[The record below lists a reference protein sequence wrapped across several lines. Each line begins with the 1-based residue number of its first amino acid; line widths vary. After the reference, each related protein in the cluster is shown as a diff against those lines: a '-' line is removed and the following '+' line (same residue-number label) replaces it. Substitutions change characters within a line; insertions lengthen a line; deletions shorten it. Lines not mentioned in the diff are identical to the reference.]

1 MPIIAKRAS
10 STFTPAPEGPQQAVC
25 VDVVDLGMQEE
36 QWGDEPAQTK
46 HKVKLVWHSA
56 EIDPETEKPYVISKR
71 YNLSLH
77 EKATLL
83 KDLQAWRGR
92 AFTEAELDA
101 FDLEQLLGVNAY
113 LSITHRVTQKGTFA
127 NVGSIM
133 KLPKG
138 MDAIPVTAGYVRAC
152 EKQDGHGPGWTPA
165 DEDIPF

>member
-1 MPIIAKRAS
+1 MPIIAKRQF

-36 QWGDEPAQTK
+36 QWGDEPAQMK

-56 EIDPETEKPYVISKR
+56 EIDPETDRPYVISKR

-83 KDLQAWRGR
+83 KDLEAWRGR

-101 FDLEQLLGVNAY
+101 FDLEQLIGVNAY
-113 LSITHRVTQKGTFA
+113 LSITHRTTKKGTFA

-138 MDAIPVTAGYVRAC
+138 TDQLPITPGYVRVC
-152 EKQDGHGPGWTPA
+152 HKPETTYNPNGD
-165 DEDIPF
+165 DSVPF